1 MSILRIIQNFKIM
14 KKIFSIFI
22 LACALKAQAG
32 IIADT
37 LYLEA
42 RGEGEHGQRAVATV
56 IYNRAQNTGKTFEAV
71 CLQPFQFSCWNASK
85 TRKITP
91 KTRSDTKAY
100 ELCLAIEKE
109 LLTGNFE
116 LLGEWTHYYNPRL
129 CNPKWAQDGQSKTQ
143 IGNHIFLKTR

>member
-1 MSILRIIQNFKIM
+1 M
-14 KKIFSIFI
+14 FSIFI

-42 RGEGEHGQRAVATV
+42 RGEKPRGIRAVATV
-56 IYNRAQNTGKTFEAV
+56 IYNRAKNTGKTFEAV

-85 TRKITP
+85 TRKIAP
-91 KTRSDTKAY
+91 KTRSDAKAY
-100 ELCLAIEKE
+100 GLCLAIEKE

-116 LLGEWTHYYNPRL
+116 PLGEWTHYYNPRL
-129 CNPKWAQDGQSKTQ
+129 CSPKWARDGQNKTQ

>member
-1 MSILRIIQNFKIM
+1 M
-14 KKIFSIFI
+14 FSIFI

-91 KTRSDTKAY
+91 KTRSDAKAY

-116 LLGEWTHYYNPRL
+116 PLGEWTHYYNPRL
-129 CNPKWAQDGQSKTQ
+129 CSPKWARDGQNKTQ

>member
-1 MSILRIIQNFKIM
+1 M

-37 LYLEA
+37 LYMEA

-56 IYNRAQNTGKTFEAV
+56 IYNRAKNTGKTFEAV

-85 TRKITP
+85 TRKIAP
-91 KTRSDTKAY
+91 KTRSDAKAY

-116 LLGEWTHYYNPRL
+116 PLGEWTHYYNPRL
-129 CNPKWAQDGQSKTQ
+129 CSPKWARDGQNKTQ

>member
-1 MSILRIIQNFKIM
+1 M

-22 LACALKAQAG
+22 LVCALKAQAG

-37 LYLEA
+37 LYMEA

-56 IYNRAQNTGKTFEAV
+56 IYNRAKNTGKTFEAV

-91 KTRSDTKAY
+91 KTHSDAKAY

-116 LLGEWTHYYNPRL
+116 PLGEWTHYYNPRL
-129 CNPKWAQDGQSKTQ
+129 CNPKWARDGQDKTQ

>member
-1 MSILRIIQNFKIM
+1 M

-22 LACALKAQAG
+22 LVCALKAQAG
-32 IIADT
+32 IVADT
-37 LYLEA
+37 IYMEA

-56 IYNRAQNTGKTFEAV
+56 IYNRAKNTGKTFEAV

-91 KTRSDTKAY
+91 RTRSDTKAY

-109 LLTGNFE
+109 LLTGKFE
-116 LLGEWTHYYNPRL
+116 PLGEWTHYYNPRL
-129 CNPKWAQDGQSKTQ
+129 CNPKWARDGQDKTQ

>member
-1 MSILRIIQNFKIM
+1 M
-14 KKIFSIFI
+14 IF
-22 LACALKAQAG
+22 ACALFATINACAG
-32 IIADT
+32 VVADT

-56 IYNRAQNTGKTFEAV
+56 IYNRAHGKAEKMEGV
-71 CLQPFQFSCWNASK
+71 CLKPKQFSCWNASK

-91 KTRSDTKAY
+91 KTRSDAKAY

-116 LLGEWTHYYNPRL
+116 PLGEWTHYYNPRL
-129 CNPKWAQDGQSKTQ
+129 CSPKWARDGQFKTQ

>member
-1 MSILRIIQNFKIM
+1 M
-14 KKIFSIFI
+14 KKLIFTISLFATINAF
-22 LACALKAQAG
+22 G
-32 IIADT
+32 GVVADT

-42 RGEGEHGQRAVATV
+42 RGEKPCGIRAVATV
-56 IYNRAQNTGKTFEAV
+56 IYNRAKNTGKTFEAV

-100 ELCLAIEKE
+100 KECLVIEKE
-109 LLTGNFE
+109 LLTGKFE
-116 LLGEWTHYYNPRL
+116 PLGEWTHYYNPRL
-129 CNPKWAQDGQSKTQ
+129 CNPKWARDGKNKAQ

>member
-1 MSILRIIQNFKIM
+1 M

-32 IIADT
+32 IVADT
-37 LYLEA
+37 LYMEA

-56 IYNRAQNTGKTFEAV
+56 IYNRAKNTGKTFEAV

-91 KTRSDTKAY
+91 KTRSDAKAY

-116 LLGEWTHYYNPRL
+116 PLGEWTHYYNPRL
-129 CNPKWAQDGQSKTQ
+129 CSPKWARDGQDKTQ
-143 IGNHIFLKTR
+143 IGNHVFLKTR

>member
-1 MSILRIIQNFKIM
+1 M

-22 LACALKAQAG
+22 LVCALKAQAG

-37 LYLEA
+37 LYMEA

-56 IYNRAQNTGKTFEAV
+56 IYNRAKNTGKTFEAV

-91 KTRSDTKAY
+91 KTRSDAKAY

-116 LLGEWTHYYNPRL
+116 PLGEWTHYYNPRL
-129 CNPKWAQDGQSKTQ
+129 CSPKWARDGQNKTQ

>member
-1 MSILRIIQNFKIM
+1 M
-14 KKIFSIFI
+14 KKLIF
-22 LACALKAQAG
+22 ACALFATINACAG
-32 IIADT
+32 VVADT

-42 RGEGEHGQRAVATV
+42 RGEKPRGIRAVATV
-56 IYNRAQNTGKTFEAV
+56 IYNRAKNTGKAFEAV

-109 LLTGNFE
+109 LLTGKFE
-116 LLGEWTHYYNPRL
+116 PLGEWTHYYNPRL
-129 CNPKWAQDGQSKTQ
+129 CSPKWARDGQSKAQ